1 MSQDM
6 DRNFSDLL
14 HIKWSAGKFLSIG
27 VDPFDKKLPEH
38 IRSSSLSTT
47 EKILEFNKAIIDAT
61 ADIVCAFKP
70 QSAHYEAYGAEGIEA
85 LHKTVAYI
93 RDQYPEIPV
102 ILDAKR
108 GDIGKTND
116 EYARFAFEYL
126 DVDAITLQPYLG
138 GEALEPFLQHRDKG
152 CIILVHTSN
161 PGADSMQD
169 VYVQESGLP
178 YYQHVAMM
186 IAQKWNI
193 HGNCGVVA
201 GATYPE
207 QLKEIRD
214 IVGEIPM
221 LIPGIGSQGGDLAA
235 SVHNGL
241 TKHKDGIIIHSSSSV
256 IFASADTDF
265 AEAARREAHKLDTE
279 IRSLI

>member
-1 MSQDM
+1 MN
-6 DRNFSDLL
+6 RNFNDLL
-14 HIKWSAGKFLSIG
+14 HAKWSAGKFLSVGI
-27 VDPFDKKLPEH
+27 DPFEKKLPEH
-38 IRSSSLSTT
+38 ITSKTT
-47 EKILEFNKAIIDAT
+47 TTIDKILEFNKAIIDAT

-85 LHKTVAYI
+85 LHKTIAYI
-93 RDQYPEIPV
+93 QDQYPDIP
-102 ILDAKR
+102 IIFDAKR

-138 GEALEPFLQHRDKG
+138 GEALEPFLQHKDKG

-207 QLKEIRD
+207 QLKEIR
-214 IVGEIPM
+214 EIIGDMPM

-241 TKHKDGIIIHSSSSV
+241 TLSKTGIIIHSSSSI
-256 IFASADTDF
+256 IFASSGTDF
-265 AEAARREAHKLDTE
+265 ADAARKEAQKLDTD
-279 IRSLI
+279 IRSLL